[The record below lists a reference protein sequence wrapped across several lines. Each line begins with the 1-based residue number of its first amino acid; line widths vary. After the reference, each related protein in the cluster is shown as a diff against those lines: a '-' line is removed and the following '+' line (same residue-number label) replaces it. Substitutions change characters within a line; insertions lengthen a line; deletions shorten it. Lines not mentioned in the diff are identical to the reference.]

1 MRLLD
6 NKLAQG
12 NPAAPERIDAQPS
25 LHFLRREE
33 WFRTG
38 RLFSMDHQTL
48 MVACMANQRID
59 KERNSTLPP
68 VAFSNRL
75 TSRRVSNGLPAPL
88 PKNIATPVTIT
99 TIFAPRTHATS
110 RSQRHFRPRVLC
122 VTLTLHPGES
132 RRAGTACPPS
142 A

>member
-12 NPAAPERIDAQPS
+12 NPAAPERIDAQTS

-48 MVACMANQRID
+48 YGGLHGKPANRQG
-59 KERNSTLPP
+59 
-68 VAFSNRL
+68 A
-75 TSRRVSNGLPAPL
+75 
-88 PKNIATPVTIT
+88 
-99 TIFAPRTHATS
+99 
-110 RSQRHFRPRVLC
+110 Q
-122 VTLTLHPGES
+122 LHPP
-132 RRAGTACPPS
+132 AGRFFQS
-142 A
+142 AY